1 MKFKDKIINALYA
14 LSVGDAVGN
23 HFEFKSDINPYA
35 VIDYANKADKL
46 VISDDSQMT
55 YFGVSA
61 MYNSE
66 SNSLNH
72 LKDSFTKEY
81 LNWYKTQTEQPSS
94 HEGLLQFSSL
104 FSRQAPGNTC
114 LSALKS
120 LVYNKKVMNDSY
132 GCGSVMRL
140 LPTVMLYNYCNVSE
154 VLKIAKMTANITHK
168 HDYND
173 DAVSLYMNAAK
184 CVLQN
189 KEIPNVIVCSHI
201 SDIGEGWT
209 AVECVEMA
217 IWAYIH
223 AETFDEL
230 LMISIAHDGDSDSVA
245 AIACSLWGLS
255 GREVPLKYID
265 KLTAHDALDFCVT
278 MIKDY

>member
-23 HFEFKSDINPYA
+23 HFEFKDDINPYT
-35 VIDYANKADKL
+35 VIDHANKADKL

-61 MYNSE
+61 IYNSE
-66 SNSLNH
+66 SNSLHH

-81 LNWYKTQTEQPSS
+81 LNWYKTQTEQSS
-94 HEGLLQFSSL
+94 SQEGLLQFDSL

-114 LSALKS
+114 LSALCS
-120 LVYNKKVMNDSY
+120 LKNNKPVNNDSY

-140 LPTVMLYNYCNVSE
+140 LPVVLLYNYCNVPE
-154 VLKIAKMTANITHK
+154 VLEIAKMTSDITHK
-168 HDYND
+168 HAYND

-217 IWAYIH
+217 IWSYIH

-255 GREVPLKYID
+255 GREVPIKYIN

-278 MIKDY
+278 LIKTY